1 MSVTR
6 ITEQVGTHMPFPI
19 EEYERRWQAL
29 DAELARLGYDTA
41 VIWGRS
47 GGNYDRAGTITYLT
61 NFASHSSGQE
71 WSSGDS
77 AVGRSFAALIFRR
90 GHEPELHIAEPVT
103 TAEPR
108 YVATAN
114 IAEQVQDI
122 GAGLAERLRELGIEG
137 PVAYLGDDFLPA
149 QIYRTLLVGTP
160 QIEWV
165 AEDFLLDE
173 IQSHKS
179 ERELD
184 LYREAGAVACQAL
197 SAFMEALI
205 AGERQCDAAAKAASI
220 IIRSGG
226 GFQRLGCHTGPRS
239 ELAMWD
245 NPFYGYSEEAA
256 KPGDMVRAWVYGPI
270 RHGYWIDPGRSSA
283 CGEPTLENR
292 RLIEQGADLTE
303 YLVGQIKAGVT
314 PREVGVLGDEHSRK
328 LGLSEDMGGAIWD
341 LYGHGLS
348 TFWLGP
354 IIPAHGA
361 ETFVNGRGFQNVDRP
376 FHVAQVFTVET
387 FLREPGVGTATFEEV
402 FIVGENG
409 VERLTDETPML
420 FW

>member
-1 MSVTR
+1 MTLTP
-6 ITEQVGTHMPFPI
+6 ITQPVGTHMPFPLD
-19 EEYERRWQAL
+19 EYHRRWAAL
-29 DAELARLGYDTA
+29 DAELERLGYDTA

-47 GGNYDRAGTITYLT
+47 GGTYDRAGSITYLT

-77 AVGRSFAALIFRR
+77 AVGRSFAALLFRR
-90 GHEPELHIAEPVT
+90 GQEPELHIAEPVI

-108 YVATAN
+108 YVATAS
-114 IAEQVQDI
+114 IAEHMEDI

-137 PVAYLGDDFLPA
+137 NVAYSGDDFLPA
-149 QIYRTLLVGTP
+149 QIYRPLLAATP

-179 ERELD
+179 ELELD
-184 LYREAGAVACQAL
+184 LYREAGKVASGAL
-197 SAFMEALI
+197 TVFMEALI
-205 AGERQCDAAAKAASI
+205 RGERQCDAAAQAADI
-220 IIRSGG
+220 VIRQGG

-245 NPFYGYSEEAA
+245 NPFYGYSQERAA
-256 KPGDMVRAWVYGPI
+256 QGEMVRAWVYGPI
-270 RHGYWIDPGRSSA
+270 RHGYWIDPGRCST
-283 CGEPTLENR
+283 CGQPSPEAR
-292 RLIEQGADLTE
+292 DLIELGVALTE
-303 YLVGQIKAGVT
+303 QLIGEIKAGIT
-314 PREVGVLGDEHSRK
+314 PRSVGIIGDRWIRQH
-328 LGLSEDMGGAIWD
+328 GLTEDMGGAIWD

-354 IIPAHGA
+354 LIPAHGA
-361 ETFVNGRGFQNVDRP
+361 ESVVNGRGFQAVDTP
-376 FHVAQVFTVET
+376 FHAGQVFTVET
-387 FLREPGVGTATFEEV
+387 FLRKPDVGTSTFEEV
-402 FIVGENG
+402 LIVGEDG
-409 VERLTDETPML
+409 VERLTADTPML